1 MKIYTV
7 EQCSHDGHGIIAF
20 YTDKADA
27 VAHLY
32 RIHEK
37 LKKVLR
43 HSYDTTPIVFRDDS
57 ILELN
62 FDESRLKISTHMCS
76 YYIKSYDEGM
86 TYERLYDGEY

>member
-7 EQCSHDGHGIIAF
+7 EQGGYEEHGIIAF
-20 YTDKADA
+20 YTDKASA

-37 LKKVLR
+37 LKKVLK
-43 HSYDTTPIVFRDDS
+43 HTYDIAPIGFRTDS

-62 FDESRLKISTHMCS
+62 FNEEKLRIETHFYS
-76 YYIKSYDEGM
+76 YYVKSYDEGKI
-86 TYERLYDGEY
+86 YERLYGVY

>member
-7 EQCSHDGHGIIAF
+7 EQGGYEEHGIIAF
-20 YTDKADA
+20 YTDKASA

-37 LKKVLR
+37 LKKVLK
-43 HSYDTTPIVFRDDS
+43 HTYDIAPIEFKDDS

-62 FDESRLKISTHMCS
+62 FDESRLKIRTHMFS
-76 YYIKSYDEGM
+76 YYIKSYDEGKI
-86 TYERLYDGEY
+86 YESLYDGEY